1 MVQFNYVSDA
11 IPRAARTPPEHF
23 AMVHMNYYQ
32 LVVLQRCDRDSTSID
47 SCSMWLWRYKVMQTV
62 QNSAPSRLKQ
72 AVGAI
77 GSTTYSVNLIS
88 RVAKPVVYL
97 AALLAS
103 LGTLNVRPALAQQE
117 ATISGVTADASGASV
132 AGATLTLTNQD
143 TQVVLGTAKSDSGGN
158 FSFQA
163 VPAPG
168 NYSVAVQAA
177 GFSRLEQKD
186 IVVTQ
191 GERRSVGT
199 LTLAVGSTTDS
210 VTVLAAVTPIQTES
224 AERSGDLDRH
234 EIQAGLSVGLNY
246 GGLLRG
252 LPGISGGADPNGPG
266 GNTTEYS
273 AINGTRASVTIPSID
288 GVNAADP
295 SSQGQLYAA
304 PATDS
309 LVEMNVKTSTY
320 QAEYGGSAGAVINL
334 VSRSG
339 TKEFHGDIYA
349 YLRNED
355 LNANDSSTTSTTSPN
370 PFIDM

>member
-1 MVQFNYVSDA
+1 
-11 IPRAARTPPEHF
+11 
-23 AMVHMNYYQ
+23 
-32 LVVLQRCDRDSTSID
+32 
-47 SCSMWLWRYKVMQTV
+47 MQ
-62 QNSAPSRLKQ
+62 QEKNLAPSRLGSSIG
-72 AVGAI
+72 AVELR
-77 GSTTYSVNLIS
+77 GSRGTPNSGWPKRIA
-88 RVAKPVVYL
+88 RPVLLL
-97 AALLAS
+97 AAFGCLLQ
-103 LGTLNVRPALAQQE
+103 TPILAQQE
-117 ATISGVTADASGASV
+117 ATISGVVADPSGASV

-143 TQVVLGTAKSDSGGN
+143 TQVTLATVKSDSGGN

-168 NYSVAVQAA
+168 TYSLAVQVT

-199 LTLAVGSTTDS
+199 LTMAVGSTTDS
-210 VTVLAAVTPIQTES
+210 VTVQAAVTPIQTES

-234 EIQAGLSVGLNY
+234 EIQALLSVGLNY

-273 AINGTRASVTIPSID
+273 SINGTRASVTIPSID

-309 LVEMNVKTSTY
+309 LVELNVKTSTY

-339 TKEFHGDIYA
+339 TKQFHGDIYA

-355 LNANDSSTTSTTSPN
+355 LNANDYFNNLNNVAKPIYRYVIGGGSVGGPVYIPKKFNTSNTPMRIFLALFRSLQCRRLWNARATSRKA
-370 PFIDM
+370 

>member
-1 MVQFNYVSDA
+1 MLALGCLFLGL
-11 IPRAARTPPEHF
+11 P
-23 AMVHMNYYQ
+23 
-32 LVVLQRCDRDSTSID
+32 
-47 SCSMWLWRYKVMQTV
+47 
-62 QNSAPSRLKQ
+62 
-72 AVGAI
+72 
-77 GSTTYSVNLIS
+77 
-88 RVAKPVVYL
+88 VA
-97 AALLAS
+97 
-103 LGTLNVRPALAQQE
+103 AQQE
-117 ATISGVTADASGASV
+117 ATISGVVADPTGASV

-143 TQVVLGTAKSDSGGN
+143 TQVTLATVKSDANGN

-168 NYSVAVQAA
+168 NYALAVQAP
-177 GFSRLEQKD
+177 GFSRFEQRD

-199 LTLAVGSTTDS
+199 LTLTVGSTTDS
-210 VTVLAAVTPIQTES
+210 VTIQADITPVQTES

-234 EIQAGLSVGLNY
+234 EIQALLSVGLNY

-273 AINGTRASVTIPSID
+273 AINGTRASVTVPSID

-309 LVEMNVKTSTY
+309 LVELNVKTSTY

-339 TKEFHGDIYA
+339 SKDFHGDMYA

-355 LNANDSSTTSTTSPN
+355 LNAKDYFNNLNNVAKPIYRYAIGGGSIGGPVYIPGKFNTNRNKVFFFFNEQYAYEDLPGSLQELTMPTALERAGNFSQSVT
-370 PFIDM
+370 